1 MTIGACVI
9 VVLVLTVAFC
19 GMLAA
24 LFYRIDD

>member
-1 MTIGACVI
+1 MTIGGMLIVI
-9 VVLVLTVAFC
+9 LVLIVAFC